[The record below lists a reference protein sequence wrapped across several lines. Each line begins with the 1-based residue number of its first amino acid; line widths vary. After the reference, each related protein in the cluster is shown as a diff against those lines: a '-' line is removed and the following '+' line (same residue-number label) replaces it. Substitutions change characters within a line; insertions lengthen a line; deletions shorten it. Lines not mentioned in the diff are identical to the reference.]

1 MLLKINILGDEGYN
15 GGWIIGVRKKW
26 GENWNLKYFSFM

>member
-15 GGWIIGVRKKW
+15 GGWIIGVRKMGRKL
-26 GENWNLKYFSFM
+26 EFKIF